1 MKKETAL
8 FAFLLFALLVL
19 SRLVPHPLSFT
30 ALGAVALFSGSLWK
44 KKSLSF
50 AIPLLAMAA
59 TDVYFGIYPGIIFNY
74 AAVALTVLVAPK
86 ILGSFWSVTG
96 RGFVAAVL
104 FFIVSNFGV
113 WAQAGLYSMSA
124 SGLAECYVAAIPFF
138 RNQLL
143 STWFYS
149 LVLYSTYRL
158 VFSQTG
164 FEGFFKLNYGR
175 QK

>member
-8 FAFLLFALLVL
+8 FAVLLVVLLVL

-44 KKSLSF
+44 KNSLSF
-50 AIPLLAMAA
+50 AIPLLAMSV
-59 TDVYFGIYPGIIFNY
+59 TDLYFGIYPGIAFNY
-74 AAVALTVLVAPK
+74 AAVALSVLVAPQ
-86 ILGSFWSVTG
+86 ILGSFWSIAG
-96 RGFVAAVL
+96 RGLVAAVL
-104 FFIVSNFGV
+104 FFVISNFGV
-113 WAQAGLYSMSA
+113 WAQAGLYPVTG
-124 SGLAECYVAAIPFF
+124 SGLVECYVAAIPFF
-138 RNQLL
+138 KNQLL